1 MPTSSGHKL
10 QLGVR
15 VLELAYEDDGSV
27 PPLADYEPGSN
38 GHRPYAPLIRSWVED
53 LVGDRLR
60 EVAAPRV
67 SLGGELL
74 DDYLF
79 TVDLTG
85 VPPALHEDER
95 RRVADEAAAAV
106 RELGDAGVL
115 AGDLGDT
122 DLAAASIANHGRTF
136 HDRFIEPLAAKF
148 VRGGTASILAAWRRK
163 AWMPLFWPR
172 TVHEAFAGGTTS
184 FRPGRTF

>member
-1 MPTSSGHKL
+1 MSADSRVVVGGTPAALVTADALGRAGVPVRLLLPEKGVGRGFAPIPASSGHKPP
-10 QLGVR
+10 LGVR
-15 VLELAYEDDGSV
+15 VLELAYEDDGAV

-60 EVAAPRV
+60 EVAPPRRPPRAGPAARV
-67 SLGGELL
+67 SPGGELL

-85 VPPALHEDER
+85 VPPALHADER

-106 RELGDAGVL
+106 R
-115 AGDLGDT
+115 
-122 DLAAASIANHGRTF
+122 
-136 HDRFIEPLAAKF
+136 
-148 VRGGTASILAAWRRK
+148 
-163 AWMPLFWPR
+163 
-172 TVHEAFAGGTTS
+172 
-184 FRPGRTF
+184 

>member
-1 MPTSSGHKL
+1 MSADSRVVVGGTPAALVTADALGRAGVPVRLLLPEKGIGRGFAPMPTSSGHKL

-15 VLELAYEDDGSV
+15 VLELAYEDDRAV
-27 PPLADYEPGSN
+27 PPLRAPQPSSN
-38 GHRPYAPLIRSWVED
+38 GHRPYAPLIRSWVQD

-60 EVAAPRV
+60 AVAPPRV
-67 SLGGELL
+67 ALGGELL

-85 VPPALHEDER
+85 APPALHADER

-115 AGDLGDT
+115 ASDLGDT
-122 DLAAASIANHGRTF
+122 SLAAASIANHGRTF
-136 HDRFIEPLAAKF
+136 HERFIEP
-148 VRGGTASILAAWRRK
+148 
-163 AWMPLFWPR
+163 
-172 TVHEAFAGGTTS
+172 
-184 FRPGRTF
+184 